1 MSGWVGRMLGLGR
14 SRGVQKPELKWN
26 VPVCECL
33 QQLKVPSTIIPSGS
47 PELQPQGALG
57 DLRSAWCGSF
67 K

>member
-14 SRGVQKPELKWN
+14 SGGVQKPELKWN

-33 QQLKVPSTIIPSGS
+33 QQLKVPSTILPPGS

-57 DLRSAWCGSF
+57 DRRLGWCVSF